1 MSNKQVKS
9 IVTPEVLLMD
19 KRSCDSLLKGI
30 LREKIMDDE
39 KKNLIQK
46 ERQILRN
53 KLALKHN
60 QRIIQANQLG
70 VKMRASSIN
79 MNDKEKLKLNLN
91 KIQADTTS
99 LEVNPGANSSI
110 ENTSAGLNETFLN
123 SKRMNNTTYGDAS
136 LL

>member
-1 MSNKQVKS
+1 
-9 IVTPEVLLMD
+9 
-19 KRSCDSLLKGI
+19 
-30 LREKIMDDE
+30 MDDE

>member
-79 MNDKEKLKLNLN
+79 MNDKEKLRLNLN
-91 KIQADTTS
+91 KI
-99 LEVNPGANSSI
+99 
-110 ENTSAGLNETFLN
+110 
-123 SKRMNNTTYGDAS
+123 
-136 LL
+136 